1 MPGVGAALKQR
12 HAAVER
18 AGAQGGSGGEA
29 EGNTTAVS
37 PSLTGVKTNQRKYIS
52 LICYLNTI
60 STFSLFHYF
69 HLFTIS
75 TFHHFHLFTIST

>member
-29 EGNTTAVS
+29 QGNTTAVS
-37 PSLTGVKTNQRKYIS
+37 PSLTGVKTNQQKISLSLS
-52 LICYLNTI
+52 LICYSNTFSTFSLFPLKHYFHLNTI
-60 STFSLFHYF
+60 ST
-69 HLFTIS
+69 
-75 TFHHFHLFTIST
+75 